1 MPNMKMIQVPFRER
15 KPAVEYC
22 NRLLEKG
29 YDAKITETKDKNGE
43 VIWEVCASHT
53 PYMKRA
59 LRY

>member
-1 MPNMKMIQVPFRER
+1 MKFIQVPFRER

-29 YDAKITETKDKNGE
+29 YDAKVNEITDKSGDTL
-43 VIWEVCASHT
+43 WEVYAVPT

-59 LRY
+59 LRP